1 MTLEELEKAVEQG
14 TVDTV
19 LLAITDMQ
27 GRLQGKRL
35 TATHFLAEVVEHG
48 AEGCNYLLAVDVDM
62 ATVEGYAMSSWERGY
77 GDMMMVPDLDTL
89 RPVPWQEGTVIC
101 LADVAWLDGSEVV
114 ASPRQ
119 ILRRQL
125 ARLAERG
132 WIANAGT
139 ELEFMVFLDTYEEA
153 WHKSYRDLR
162 PANLYNVD
170 YSLLGTAR
178 VEPLIRRIRNSM
190 AAAGMVVEDS
200 KGECNFGQHEIN
212 FRYADALRTAD
223 EHAIFKNGAKEIAA
237 EEGMAISFMAKY
249 DEREGNSCHI
259 HFSLADDERPA
270 VRTRRERRLFDSF
283 LAGQLACLRE
293 MTLLLAP
300 NVNSYK
306 RYAAA
311 SFAPTTVAWGQD
323 NRTCSLRVVGH
334 GPSKRF
340 ENRAGGADL
349 NPYLALSA
357 IIASGL
363 HGVDAGLELEPALE
377 GNAYAD
383 AERPRVPQTLRDARE
398 LFAAQRCRARGVRRG
413 GRRPLPQ
420 RRRRRARG
428 LPLRGHRLGAL
439 PRVRAAVSRVWKRWP
454 VGRSARSRPPHR
466 MRCSRP
472 FARRRRSRRPS
483 TGSAPRS
490 SSACFAPGSQL
501 PAERELCARLG
512 IARSTLRQALTAL
525 TQSGH
530 VFATRGRG
538 GGTFVS
544 DPQPPA
550 DPPSAL
556 MLSPVAGDLRP
567 APGRRAGRGGAG
579 RRAGERRRAGRARRG
594 RIDARGHARGLRRL
608 PPGGHPAAR
617 RAGRGDGLDQAGPRD
632 DRGAGRDD
640 RPDRLHRPPSRGAG
654 LLQRPAP
661 AAARRRSRGRR
672 DARRAGH
679 DRAPAGH
686 RARARGPA
694 AERLTG
700 PISGPSSPVGQVSA
714 EGPEICA
721 SCT

>member
-1 MTLEELEKAVEQG
+1 MTLEELTEAVERG

-19 LLAITDMQ
+19 LLALTDMQ

-62 ATVEGYAMSSWERGY
+62 ATVDGYAMSSWERGY
-77 GDMMMVPDLDTL
+77 GDMMLVPDLDTL

-101 LADVAWLDGSEVV
+101 LSDVAWLDGSDVV

-132 WIANAGT
+132 WSANAGT

-153 WHKSYRDLR
+153 WHKAYRDLR

-212 FRYADALRTAD
+212 FRYAEALRTAD

-237 EEGMAISFMAKY
+237 DEGVALSFMAKY

-259 HFSLADDERPA
+259 HFSLADDSDSP
-270 VRTRRERRLFDSF
+270 TPLFAHDEKLFNSF

-349 NPYLALSA
+349 NPYLALAA

-363 HGVDAGLELEPALE
+363 HGVDAGLELEAPLE
-377 GNAYAD
+377 GNAYTD
-383 AERPRVPQTLRDARE
+383 EQRPRVPATLQQARE
-398 LFAAQRCRARGVRRG
+398 LFAGSDVAREAFGEEVVAHYLNAADVELAAFG
-413 GRRPLPQ
+413 
-420 RRRRRARG
+420 
-428 LPLRGHRLGAL
+428 
-439 PRVRAAVSRVWKRWP
+439 AAVTDW
-454 VGRSARSRPPHR
+454 
-466 MRCSRP
+466 
-472 FARRRRSRRPS
+472 
-483 TGSAPRS
+483 
-490 SSACFAPGSQL
+490 
-501 PAERELCARLG
+501 ER
-512 IARSTLRQALTAL
+512 
-525 TQSGH
+525 
-530 VFATRGRG
+530 FRG
-538 GGTFVS
+538 F
-544 DPQPPA
+544 
-550 DPPSAL
+550 
-556 MLSPVAGDLRP
+556 
-567 APGRRAGRGGAG
+567 
-579 RRAGERRRAGRARRG
+579 
-594 RIDARGHARGLRRL
+594 
-608 PPGGHPAAR
+608 
-617 RAGRGDGLDQAGPRD
+617 
-632 DRGAGRDD
+632 
-640 RPDRLHRPPSRGAG
+640 
-654 LLQRPAP
+654 
-661 AAARRRSRGRR
+661 
-672 DARRAGH
+672 
-679 DRAPAGH
+679 
-686 RARARGPA
+686 
-694 AERLTG
+694 ERL
-700 PISGPSSPVGQVSA
+700 
-714 EGPEICA
+714 
-721 SCT
+721 